1 MWNGDIAE
9 VLIYD
14 RVLSNEQTSAV
25 GKYLATKYDLNSS
38 FPRAKIPALSAP
50 DQDQLNE
57 IIRDFYFAAY
67 CRPPGAD
74 ELETAL
80 DHIGAAEDSRQ
91 ALEDLVWALLNSKE
105 FLFQH

>member
-1 MWNGDIAE
+1 MKGSD
-9 VLIYD
+9 VSL
-14 RVLSNEQTSAV
+14 
-25 GKYLATKYDLNSS
+25 
-38 FPRAKIPALSAP
+38 PALSAP

-67 CRPPGAD
+67 CRSPNAE
-74 ELETAL
+74 ELKTAL
-80 DHIGAAEDSRQ
+80 DHIAATEDSRQ